1 MKTINKSKQSGRR
14 NFLKNTA
21 LSAGALSVFSLSS
34 LASCNIASKDE
45 DNEEVIENEGLPLK
59 IAGYDVDRLKALVNG
74 KVEIEGCS
82 FTFKKDAIGDINTN
96 VFSGPQ
102 DYDVC
107 EIGLHPF
114 MLAYANEGFRD
125 YQLLPIFPLRIFR
138 HKSVFVRTDSGITSP
153 EQLKGKKIGTAG
165 YSSTSLTWLRG
176 IFQDEYGLKP
186 EDVEWVMS
194 NKDSSKDTAGN
205 ISKQEQMVPDGISFK
220 LGPAGKD
227 ESELLLSGEVDA
239 LFHAAEPKAYAQG
252 NPNVRRLFVNSR
264 KTEQDF
270 YTKTG
275 VFPMMHAVAIRK
287 SLIKENPWLVEAVFK
302 AYSASKAM
310 DFAFMKKLGWA
321 YNTLPWFAQEFEETK
336 KVMGDNYWPYGVES
350 NRKAIENLCRY
361 SYEQGLSKK
370 LLTIEDLFTSSSLN
384 LKEK

>member
-1 MKTINKSKQSGRR
+1 MKTKHSGRR
-14 NFLKNTA
+14 DFLKKTA
-21 LSAGALSVFSLSS
+21 LSAGAISVFSLSS
-34 LASCNIASKDE
+34 FTEYKAEEN
-45 DNEEVIENEGLPLK
+45 NEIIGLPLK
-59 IAGYDVDRLKALVNG
+59 IAGYDVDRLKALATG

-125 YQLLPIFPLRIFR
+125 YQLLPIFPLRVFR

-153 EQLKGKKIGTAG
+153 KQLIGKKVGTPG
-165 YSSTSLTWLRG
+165 YSSTSLTWMRG

-186 EDVEWVMS
+186 EDVEWIMS
-194 NKDSSKDTAGN
+194 NEDSSKDTAGN
-205 ISKQEQMVPDGISFK
+205 ISKQEQVAPDGITVK
-220 LGPAGKD
+220 LGPAGQD
-227 ESELLLSGEVDA
+227 ESDLLLSGEIDA

-252 NPNVRRLFVNSR
+252 NPNVRRLFPNSR
-264 KTEQDF
+264 KTEQDYF
-270 YTKTG
+270 QKTG

-287 SLIKENPWLVEAVFK
+287 SLIEKNPWLVEAVFN
-302 AYSASKAM
+302 AYSTSKIM
-310 DFAFMKKLGWA
+310 DFSFMTKLGWA
-321 YNTLPWFAQEFEETK
+321 YSSLPWFAQEFEETK
-336 KVMGDNYWPYGVES
+336 KVMGANYWPYGIES
-350 NRKAIENLCRY
+350 NKKALENLFRY
-361 SYEQGLSKK
+361 SYEQGLSKN
-370 LLTIEDLFTSSSLN
+370 LLTINDLFVSSSLN